1 MLNSNKIFDYLETV
15 ENLFK
20 SKLQVWDQKKMIYSL
35 SMERKGYHYTQR
47 NINQYIQIFERT
59 VTEKD
64 VDY

>member
-35 SMERKGYHYTQR
+35 SMERKGYHYPQR
-47 NINQYIQIFERT
+47 NINSIF
-59 VTEKD
+59 K
-64 VDY
+64 YLGGQ